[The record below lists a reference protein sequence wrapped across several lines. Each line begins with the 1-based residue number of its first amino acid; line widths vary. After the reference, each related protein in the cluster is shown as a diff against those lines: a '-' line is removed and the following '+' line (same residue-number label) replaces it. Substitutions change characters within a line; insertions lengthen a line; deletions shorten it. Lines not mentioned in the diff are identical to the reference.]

1 MALLD
6 PALLARLGDLELAAR
21 TVVDGLRSG
30 PHRSPFHGYSA
41 EFSQYRHYRPGDD
54 LKYIDWKLLARTDR
68 LYTKQFRETTDLG
81 ATIMIDASGSMAF
94 AGDGTSESGSESA
107 PESGPGAGAGAGAG
121 SSRLNAGGGLPGRVA
136 QGRGANRAAAATA
149 SVSKLEYACIA
160 AAALAY
166 VISTQGD
173 AVGLLAV
180 QDAPDAAATQTA
192 QTAQTARGAQAVRR
206 AREGPGDRGGRA
218 MTYLAPRSGMNHLRG
233 VIAAMARLTASGA
246 AAPDLGV
253 RRATDLL
260 RRRGLLLVF
269 SDFYDREPETLGE
282 LRRAA
287 RMGHDVVVFQ
297 VVTRAEL
304 EFPYRDDIDF
314 RDLESSRSLLTN
326 AREIRTAYKDAFAAF
341 VERWRAQTRAEG
353 LEYTLLVTDR
363 PLDEALRGF
372 LLRRTVA

>member
-6 PALLARLGDLELAAR
+6 PALLARIGDLELAAR

-68 LYTKQFRETTDLG
+68 LYTKQFRETTDLA
-81 ATIMIDASGSMAF
+81 ATIVIDASGSMAF
-94 AGDGTSESGSESA
+94 AGDPAGEAE
-107 PESGPGAGAGAGAG
+107 GAI
-121 SSRLNAGGGLPGRVA
+121 
-136 QGRGANRAAAATA
+136 
-149 SVSKLEYACIA
+149 SVSKLQYTTMA

-173 AVGLLAV
+173 AVGLLAT
-180 QDAPDAAATQTA
+180 QDAQH
-192 QTAQTARGAQAVRR
+192 GAS
-206 AREGPGDRGGRA
+206 GA
-218 MTYLAPRSGMNHLRG
+218 MTYVAPRSGTNHLRG

-246 AAPDLGV
+246 AAPDAGV
-253 RRATDLL
+253 RRATDLF

-269 SDFYDREPETLGE
+269 SDFYDREQDTLSE

-287 RMGHDVVVFQ
+287 RMGHDVMVFH

-304 EFPYRDDIDF
+304 EFPFRDDVDF
-314 RDLESSRSLLTN
+314 RDLESSRSVLTN

-341 VERWRAQTRAEG
+341 VERWRTQTRAEG
-353 LEYTLLVTDR
+353 LDYTLLVTDT
-363 PLDEALRGF
+363 PLDEALRGV
-372 LLRRTVA
+372 LLRRTAA

>member
-6 PALLARLGDLELAAR
+6 PALLARIGDLDLAAR

-68 LYTKQFRETTDLG
+68 LYTKQFRETTDLA
-81 ATIMIDASGSMAF
+81 ATIVVDASGSMGF
-94 AGDGTSESGSESA
+94 AGDTGD
-107 PESGPGAGAGAGAG
+107 GAGA
-121 SSRLNAGGGLPGRVA
+121 VA
-136 QGRGANRAAAATA
+136 KLQYAAM
-149 SVSKLEYACIA
+149 A

-180 QDAPDAAATQTA
+180 QEALQ
-192 QTAQTARGAQAVRR
+192 RGAQDEA
-206 AREGPGDRGGRA
+206 GRA
-218 MTYLAPRSGMNHLRG
+218 MIYVAPRSGANHLRG
-233 VIAAMARLTASGA
+233 VIAALARLTASGA
-246 AAPDLGV
+246 AAPDVGV

-269 SDFYDREPETLGE
+269 SDFYDRETETLAE

-304 EFPYRDDIDF
+304 EFPYREEIDF
-314 RDLESSRSLLTN
+314 RDLESSRGVLTN
-326 AREIRTAYKDAFAAF
+326 AREIRTAYKDAFTAF
-341 VERWRAQTRAEG
+341 LERWRTQTRAEG
-353 LEYTLLVTDR
+353 LDYTLLVTDT

-372 LLRRTVA
+372 LLRRTAA